1 MADPK
6 NKGMTAREA
15 VERFCT
21 YSDWA
26 GTVSDDPEDTQRQEA
41 ERFPRRRR
49 EPVPRDAASELTKML
64 AHKVDLPDS
73 PRARL
78 RARENT
84 PQPAGND
91 GIRALAVKVIR
102 KAEKKGVLDRG
113 VQSDR
118 ETAVFRAMKSI
129 SRDADQFDGPAPRR
143 LWATGRRFG
152 ADLKV
157 PHELIA
163 ADLWFFE
170 GRGEIKVDIEANAA
184 VGLDGGLEYVNLKIY
199 DAEPRA
205 ETAQAPAR
213 GAQDDA
219 APAPGM
225 VSARE
230 TDRLKPA
237 TSVPAPEPA
246 IIAGDE
252 INLGRPTL
260 EPEIKAAYKEICG
273 AGDINFDAP
282 KNRLYEPIREK
293 VRKYKG
299 DSCLQRGLG
308 KEAIRK
314 VISPL
319 FEADKEARAASP

>member
-64 AHKVDLPDS
+64 AHKVDFPDS

-91 GIRALAVKVIR
+91 EIRALAVKVIR

-118 ETAVFRAMKSI
+118 ETAVFRAMKSL

-143 LWATGRRFG
+143 LRATGR
-152 ADLKV
+152 KV
-157 PHELIA
+157 PVDPSKPREPIPTDMWEFLV
-163 ADLWFFE
+163 L
-170 GRGEIKVDIEANAA
+170 DIEGNRAA
-184 VGLDGGLEYVNLKIY
+184 GEGLEYADLRFF
-199 DAEPRA
+199 DADP
-205 ETAQAPAR
+205 AQAVSE
-213 GAQDDA
+213 GAQDA
-219 APAPGM
+219 VALALEM
-225 VSARE
+225 VSARG
-230 TDRLKPA
+230 TDQLKPA
-237 TSVPAPEPA
+237 TPAV
-246 IIAGDE
+246 
-252 INLGRPTL
+252 LL
-260 EPEIKAAYKEICG
+260 EPT
-273 AGDINFDAP
+273 AP
-282 KNRLYEPIREK
+282 KPSVVRPNRRGRKPGSGSYDSTDRPLVKEMHRLITSGEATGRYPAMLEVVDKAKGKAGVINRGK
-293 VRKYKG
+293 RLLRKYAKKYG
-299 DSCLQRGLG
+299 PDEGL
-308 KEAIRK
+308 
-314 VISPL
+314 S
-319 FEADKEARAASP
+319 D